1 MVSILAKK
9 KSAKP
14 KVSASMFK
22 IKGAHV
28 KMKIDQRKKKLFY
41 FKEKVDPGK
50 AMKNAL
56 KDGADFLG
64 VSPTA
69 AKAAKP
75 SLKYEFYCIYD
86 AILELKFLRLRNQEL
101 GVNEQVSGALVGKEV
116 ILPKKGK
123 TVPGRALH
131 LELIEL
137 FELKRSDGMTV
148 DGKTGG
154 PADAVEKLL
163 KGPGKKKATP
173 AWIRSNKIASG
184 KYNSIEKV
192 VKTVAKLAGSRPS
205 DAKRVTEHTL
215 AFKRLDGF
223 YVPVYYVKVKADE
236 KAQTMRVNGLNGAVS
251 LDV

>member
-1 MVSILAKK
+1 MAKK

-22 IKGAHV
+22 VTGAHA
-28 KMKIDQRKKKLFY
+28 KMKIDQKKKKMFY
-41 FKEKVDPGK
+41 FKEKVKPEK

-56 KDGADFLG
+56 KDGADFLE
-64 VSPTA
+64 VSPDV
-69 AKAAKP
+69 AKASKP
-75 SLKYEFYCIYD
+75 ALKYEFYCIYD
-86 AILELKFLRLRNQEL
+86 AVLQLKFLRLRRQEL
-101 GVNEQVSGALVGKEV
+101 GVNDQVSGAFVGKEV

-123 TVPGRALH
+123 TIPGRALH

-137 FELKRSDGMTV
+137 FELKRTDGMTV

-173 AWIRSNKIASG
+173 VWIRSSKIASG

-205 DAKRVTEHTL
+205 DAKRITEHSLT
-215 AFKRLDGF
+215 FNRLDGF
-223 YVPVYYVKVKADE
+223 YVPVYYVKVKAGE

-251 LDV
+251 LDI